1 MLSGSFVNAVN
12 SSRPIVNTLNARLP
26 NVVLLSV
33 VSARSVNAVNNASA
47 ASGPSVNA
55 PRCLTVGP
63 ATEKQP
69 KEQARATVRA
79 AFEASLPVRAAAE
92 LTGWSIGWVSSRY
105 QQLREHSVDRTL
117 QSAAR

>member
-1 MLSGSFVNAVN
+1 LPGSVREQREREQAARREELSGPRPGSVLSGSFVNAVN

-55 PRCLTVGP
+55 PPRC
-63 ATEKQP
+63 
-69 KEQARATVRA
+69 
-79 AFEASLPVRAAAE
+79 
-92 LTGWSIGWVSSRY
+92 
-105 QQLREHSVDRTL
+105 
-117 QSAAR
+117 